1 MDLTHAI
8 WHKSSYSSGNG
19 GACVEV
25 AALNGV
31 TWRKSSYSSGNGGN
45 CVEVADL
52 TGASWHKSSHSSA
65 NGGACVEV
73 AGDGLGVVAVRDSK
87 DPDGPALV
95 FTPADWSAFIA
106 SLKG

>member
-73 AGDGLGVVAVRDSK
+73 AGDGPEVVAVRDSK